1 MDPWIPINSKHST
14 RALAFARWN
23 VSSNETT
30 CWDAQFIDCCMC
42 DVIGQPCILE
52 WLGES
57 CNYNEHQWTQNMVRV
72 WDCSTLLDSAR
83 PVHSVHSVHSCKFRG
98 PMTWPRRR
106 TFSAGTTLQ
115 WPMTRMTPMTPM
127 TPMHDFIV
135 HEATRGL
142 CGSLW
147 VSVGL
152 CGSLWVSVGLC
163 SQDVPFQRLALADP
177 CNACNGYGRSM
188 PSRRLAGRGMIPLLF
203 PC

>member
-83 PVHSVHSVHSCKFRG
+83 PVHSVHSCKFRG

-127 TPMHDFIV
+127 HDFIV
-135 HEATRGL
+135 HEATRGPR
-142 CGSLW
+142 
-147 VSVGL
+147 
-152 CGSLWVSVGLC
+152 GLC